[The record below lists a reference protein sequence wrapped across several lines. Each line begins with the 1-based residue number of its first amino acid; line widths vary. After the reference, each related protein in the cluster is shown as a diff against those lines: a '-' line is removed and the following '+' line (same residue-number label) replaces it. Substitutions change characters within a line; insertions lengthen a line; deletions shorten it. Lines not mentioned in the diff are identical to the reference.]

1 MLRFVAGRFKW
12 AVDRFLPDAFVFTAI
27 LTLVTVLLGLTVAG
41 QGPVQMM
48 EYWYDGFW
56 KFLTFTMQMVLVLL
70 TGYCLAMAPAV
81 QAGLGRIAA
90 WPRTPAAAVTLVIL
104 VSGGAA
110 FISWGVG
117 LVLGPLFAR
126 EVAKRQAVDY
136 PILIAAAFCG
146 AICALPAGLTITA
159 PVLVN
164 TPGHFLEAEI
174 GLIPQTLT
182 IFSAPMLIAAS
193 AGVAAMVF
201 IFRRML
207 PPPSEAIIVSRET
220 LDAADEAT
228 VSPGADADASV
239 AQRLS
244 DSRLLTALV
253 AGSGLIWA
261 GIWFYRN
268 GFDLN
273 LDILNFSFLML
284 GIALHGSL
292 RRYGEAFT
300 QGSRAASQIILQY
313 PFYAGIMGMMAGSG
327 LISMIAT
334 GLAATATTA
343 TFGLFT
349 MFSAGLIN
357 IFVPS
362 AGGQWVIQGPI
373 LVETARQLGVPPAVA
388 VNAFTIGD
396 LWTNMFQPFLALPA
410 LGISGLGLRDI
421 WGYCL
426 VALIVFGLIG
436 ALVCLAM
443 PLLV

>member
-201 IFRRML
+201 IFRR
-207 PPPSEAIIVSRET
+207 PK
-220 LDAADEAT
+220 
-228 VSPGADADASV
+228 
-239 AQRLS
+239 
-244 DSRLLTALV
+244 
-253 AGSGLIWA
+253 
-261 GIWFYRN
+261 
-268 GFDLN
+268 
-273 LDILNFSFLML
+273 
-284 GIALHGSL
+284 
-292 RRYGEAFT
+292 
-300 QGSRAASQIILQY
+300 
-313 PFYAGIMGMMAGSG
+313 
-327 LISMIAT
+327 
-334 GLAATATTA
+334 
-343 TFGLFT
+343 
-349 MFSAGLIN
+349 
-357 IFVPS
+357 
-362 AGGQWVIQGPI
+362 
-373 LVETARQLGVPPAVA
+373 
-388 VNAFTIGD
+388 
-396 LWTNMFQPFLALPA
+396 
-410 LGISGLGLRDI
+410 
-421 WGYCL
+421 
-426 VALIVFGLIG
+426 
-436 ALVCLAM
+436 
-443 PLLV
+443 PLLFRAKHWTPRTRPPCRRARMPMPASRSG